1 VFKWIILE
9 SLIWEKVYKSG
20 DESFIICPLEQKFHW
35 DFYFTEKKKVLDV
48 NILKFSQSASPLEN
62 SLGWAL

>member
-1 VFKWIILE
+1 MNNFRVTDLRKGLQVWGWKLYNLPFRTEI
-9 SLIWEKVYKSG
+9 SLGFLLYW
-20 DESFIICPLEQKFHW
+20 
-35 DFYFTEKKKVLDV
+35 KKKVLDV